1 MNTASSSDKT
11 TATKTEVQQPGA
23 GATSSTAA
31 ANTNANAQSE
41 WFSLV
46 PLWLAGID
54 PSTLTTGL
62 FTYDS
67 PGTDAG
73 SRSPPKQAALGDNDN
88 VSHGTCTNGSPPP
101 ANIQQEDPAPSW
113 FSASSWWSPCEGTSD
128 STQQSSSSL
137 PQTCQDTC
145 DCASKGKG
153 TSASSNSTDVPTPHG
168 EVDAPS
174 IPAPEDSPD
183 CPICFSEILP
193 GAAAMRCMG
202 QGGSHHYFHRECLGH
217 WIRTCNNSGQTA
229 PTCPICRGKV
239 QVNVNT
245 LSAFLESQDGK
256 DLPTEE
262 RSYLQQLLARARVTL
277 GGSSEEEWVDPFT
290 MEDAMYFGVH
300 GLAATAGFAAA
311 FSDGCTDD
319 LMLMMAGDLASP
331 SMQVVGGI
339 GYIAGITT
347 RIVHCALENS

>member
-1 MNTASSSDKT
+1 
-11 TATKTEVQQPGA
+11 
-23 GATSSTAA
+23 
-31 ANTNANAQSE
+31 
-41 WFSLV
+41 
-46 PLWLAGID
+46 
-54 PSTLTTGL
+54 
-62 FTYDS
+62 
-67 PGTDAG
+67 
-73 SRSPPKQAALGDNDN
+73 
-88 VSHGTCTNGSPPP
+88 
-101 ANIQQEDPAPSW
+101 
-113 FSASSWWSPCEGTSD
+113 
-128 STQQSSSSL
+128 
-137 PQTCQDTC
+137 
-145 DCASKGKG
+145 
-153 TSASSNSTDVPTPHG
+153 
-168 EVDAPS
+168 
-174 IPAPEDSPD
+174 
-183 CPICFSEILP
+183 
-193 GAAAMRCMG
+193 MRCMG